1 MRRAGATPSTQHN
14 RTSHRET
21 AKQRSNFISKKSKIK
36 TNIQIKTYVFILKTI
51 SNCVIILRR
60 KEHPTGYKKIM
71 DFRYK
76 NYYLIEKAEHDQYGN
91 GSIASKIK
99 RYFKCKLKCHQYV
112 YDDDKYTYCVSIN
125 KEDASRLIIYL
136 KDNNIKYQQVTT
148 EPKRETYFRFSWTSK
163 ERLEEIER
171 LKKETS
177 KIKQMY
183 NNVKIINAK
192 LASTITDISDL
203 DVNRIF
209 VSGTNKSGSKENIE
223 IEDKIIIQMIV
234 NILMNKLET
243 IWEELK

>member
-1 MRRAGATPSTQHN
+1 
-14 RTSHRET
+14 
-21 AKQRSNFISKKSKIK
+21 
-36 TNIQIKTYVFILKTI
+36 
-51 SNCVIILRR
+51 
-60 KEHPTGYKKIM
+60 M

-76 NYYLIEKAEHDQYGN
+76 NYYLIEKADHGQYGN
-91 GSIASKIK
+91 GAMASKIK

-125 KEDASRLIIYL
+125 KKDASRLINYF

-177 KIKQMY
+177 KIKQMAD
-183 NNVKIINAK
+183 KIRKVK
-192 LASTITDISDL
+192 LASTITDISYI

-209 VSGTNKSGSKENIE
+209 VSGTNESGE
-223 IEDKIIIQMIV
+223 IK
-234 NILMNKLET
+234 KL
-243 IWEELK
+243 K

>member
-1 MRRAGATPSTQHN
+1 
-14 RTSHRET
+14 
-21 AKQRSNFISKKSKIK
+21 
-36 TNIQIKTYVFILKTI
+36 
-51 SNCVIILRR
+51 
-60 KEHPTGYKKIM
+60 M
-71 DFRYK
+71 DFKYK
-76 NYYLIEKAEHDQYGN
+76 NYYLIEKAEHDQYSN
-91 GSIASKIK
+91 GAIAQKIK

-125 KEDASRLIIYL
+125 KEDASRLISYL

-183 NNVKIINAK
+183 DSGKIRNAK

-203 DVNRIF
+203 DVDRIL
-209 VSGTNKSGSKENIE
+209 VSGKNNDGDSEKIE

-234 NILMNKLET
+234 NILLNKLET

>member
-1 MRRAGATPSTQHN
+1 MRRAGATQSTQHN

-51 SNCVIILRR
+51 SNYAIILHR
-60 KEHPTGYKKIM
+60 KEPHTGYKKTM

-76 NYYLIEKAEHDQYGN
+76 NYYLIEKAEHGQYGN
-91 GSIASKIK
+91 GSISSKIK
-99 RYFKCKLKCHQYV
+99 RYFKCKLKCNQYV

-125 KEDASRLIIYL
+125 KEDTNRLISYL

-171 LKKETS
+171 SKKETS

-183 NNVKIINAK
+183 NSVKIRNAK
-192 LASTITDISDL
+192 LASTITDISDI

-209 VSGTNKSGSKENIE
+209 VSGTNKNGSKEKIE

-234 NILMNKLET
+234 NILLNKLET

>member
-1 MRRAGATPSTQHN
+1 
-14 RTSHRET
+14 
-21 AKQRSNFISKKSKIK
+21 
-36 TNIQIKTYVFILKTI
+36 
-51 SNCVIILRR
+51 
-60 KEHPTGYKKIM
+60 M

-76 NYYLIEKAEHDQYGN
+76 NYYLIEKAEHGQYGN

-125 KEDASRLIIYL
+125 KEDASRLISYL

-148 EPKRETYFRFSWTSK
+148 EPKREKNFRNTWTRK

-171 LKKETS
+171 LKKDTS

-192 LASTITDISDL
+192 LASTITDISDI

-209 VSGTNKSGSKENIE
+209 VSGTNKSGSKEKIE

-234 NILMNKLET
+234 NILLNELET

>member
-1 MRRAGATPSTQHN
+1 
-14 RTSHRET
+14 
-21 AKQRSNFISKKSKIK
+21 
-36 TNIQIKTYVFILKTI
+36 
-51 SNCVIILRR
+51 
-60 KEHPTGYKKIM
+60 M
-71 DFRYK
+71 DFKYK

-112 YDDDKYTYCVSIN
+112 YDDDKYTDCVSIN
-125 KEDASRLIIYL
+125 KEDAIRMISYL

-183 NNVKIINAK
+183 DSVKTRNAK
-192 LASTITDISDL
+192 LASTITDISDI

-209 VSGTNKSGSKENIE
+209 VSGTNKNGSKEKIE
-223 IEDKIIIQMIV
+223 IEDKLIIQMIV
-234 NILMNKLET
+234 NILLNKLET

>member
-1 MRRAGATPSTQHN
+1 
-14 RTSHRET
+14 
-21 AKQRSNFISKKSKIK
+21 
-36 TNIQIKTYVFILKTI
+36 
-51 SNCVIILRR
+51 
-60 KEHPTGYKKIM
+60 M

-76 NYYLIEKAEHDQYGN
+76 NYYLIEKAEHGQYGN

-125 KEDASRLIIYL
+125 KEDTSRLIIYL

-148 EPKRETYFRFSWTSK
+148 EPKRETYFRFSWISK

-183 NNVKIINAK
+183 DNVKISNIK
-192 LASTITDISDL
+192 LASTITDISDI
-203 DVNRIF
+203 DINRIF
-209 VSGTNKSGSKENIE
+209 ISGTNENGKSKKFE

-234 NILMNKLET
+234 NILLNKLET

>member
-1 MRRAGATPSTQHN
+1 M
-14 RTSHRET
+14 
-21 AKQRSNFISKKSKIK
+21 
-36 TNIQIKTYVFILKTI
+36 
-51 SNCVIILRR
+51 
-60 KEHPTGYKKIM
+60 
-71 DFRYK
+71 
-76 NYYLIEKAEHDQYGN
+76 
-91 GSIASKIK
+91 K
-99 RYFKCKLKCHQYV
+99 RDVKCEVKCHQYV
-112 YDDDKYTYCVSIN
+112 YDDDKYAYCVSID
-125 KEDASRLIIYL
+125 KEDASHLISYL

-183 NNVKIINAK
+183 DSVKTRNAK
-192 LASTITDISDL
+192 LASTITDISDI

-209 VSGTNKSGSKENIE
+209 VSGTNKNGSKEKIE

>member
-1 MRRAGATPSTQHN
+1 
-14 RTSHRET
+14 
-21 AKQRSNFISKKSKIK
+21 
-36 TNIQIKTYVFILKTI
+36 
-51 SNCVIILRR
+51 
-60 KEHPTGYKKIM
+60 M

-76 NYYLIEKAEHDQYGN
+76 NYYLIEKAEHDQYGD
-91 GSIASKIK
+91 GAIAQKIK

-112 YDDDKYTYCVSIN
+112 YDDDKYNYCVSIN
-125 KEDASRLIIYL
+125 KEDASRLINYL

-183 NNVKIINAK
+183 DSVKTRNDK
-192 LASTITDISDL
+192 LASTITDISDI

-209 VSGTNKSGSKENIE
+209 VSGTNKNGSKEKIE

-243 IWEELK
+243 IWEGLK